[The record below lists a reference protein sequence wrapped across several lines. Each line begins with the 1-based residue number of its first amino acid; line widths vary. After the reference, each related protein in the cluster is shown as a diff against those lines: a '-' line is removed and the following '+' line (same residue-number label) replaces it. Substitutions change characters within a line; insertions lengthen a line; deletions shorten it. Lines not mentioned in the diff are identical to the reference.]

1 MQIHVKV
8 KPGSSKEKVQYD
20 ASYSYW
26 VIHILAKPIDGEANK
41 ALILFLSNVLKISK
55 SNIVLLKGKNNPFKT
70 IQINA
75 PEEEVLLKLNSML

>member
-20 ASYSYW
+20 ASSSCW
-26 VIHILAKPIDGEANK
+26 VIHIQAKPIDGEANK
-41 ALILFLSNVLKISK
+41 ALILFLSNALKISK
-55 SNIVLLKGKNNPFKT
+55 SNIVLLKGQNNPFKT